1 MTQSNNNPAVPLT
14 EFVDSVF
21 AELSSHDN
29 KWNPHEEGYGYYDN
43 PDCLKDTLI
52 PLAKRLYE
60 LAQVDDK
67 VYWWL
72 LQLMSQVC
80 PIRKAILWAD
90 CSCCSGSTTII
101 LPMHTKK
108 SSVLAMA
115 WRKISSLLCTRPNT
129 ARISLAYA
137 ALPTG

>member
-1 MTQSNNNPAVPLT
+1 MTQPTNKQVTPLI

-21 AELSSHDN
+21 AELSSHTN
-29 KWNPHEEGYGYYDN
+29 EWNPHEEGYGYYDN

-72 LQLMSQVC
+72 LQLMSQDAHWHN
-80 PIRKAILWAD
+80 PFPLRHSPSHASRRA
-90 CSCCSGSTTII
+90 TTEGYQ
-101 LPMHTKK
+101 
-108 SSVLAMA
+108 A
-115 WRKISSLLCTRPNT
+115 
-129 ARISLAYA
+129 
-137 ALPTG
+137 